1 METKTEIFYRLDR
14 ERAKIGVSP
23 QTLTYI
29 ETLEAIAEAGFC
41 LWIQLG
47 QPKEEN
53 CASDLYDELAKVDF
67 MHEEDEQT
75 GEK

>member
-1 METKTEIFYRLDR
+1 MNTKVFEQIDR

-23 QTLTYI
+23 QTLAYI

-47 QPKEEN
+47 QAKEKH
-53 CASDLYDELAKVDF
+53 CANDLYDELAKVDF